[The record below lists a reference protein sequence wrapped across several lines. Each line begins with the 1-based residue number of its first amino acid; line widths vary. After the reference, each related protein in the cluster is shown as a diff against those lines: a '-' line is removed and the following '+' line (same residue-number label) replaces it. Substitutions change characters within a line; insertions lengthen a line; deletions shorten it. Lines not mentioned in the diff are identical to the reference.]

1 MISTID
7 VRSAQNEKKC
17 FSKPKALRHQSKAVN
32 IANVRATFRCEFCCF
47 ATTTSFLLMKHKS
60 SHFSRI
66 QNGLVECSHCDL
78 TFFTMA
84 ECKKH
89 MNEQSDLYETKSIEE
104 NIPLMTSSSDNEKWS
119 SSHIIHNNSS
129 ELNGSLYSCWCGM
142 FQSASRSQYLHHLKR
157 IHSINFDSFEEINE
171 NDEATEETKTENG
184 EETEEFG
191 CPMPDCSFQADNED
205 DLELHLTQHREL
217 NDDHIE
223 IGVIRDER
231 KQSKTRKPNETI
243 QTTDQQQTSGWVP
256 SDMEM
261 LEDLQ
266 KQVKFIEVYA
276 ANDEDDSDPTETDE
290 VIEKSE
296 SFVCEWC
303 AYETTDN
310 LHLDFHN
317 RLMHNSNNVYICPQ
331 TDCLFQSK
339 NQSSFKVH
347 LLVTHQFSDIGK
359 NPVNGSLIAHQL
371 NGIKTEQSNP
381 INIDPKI
388 SEDIQAVEDDIA
400 QYTNIDTDE
409 SETIRIEIVEDQ
421 ADNTTAEDSLKNNV
435 KKPSL
440 LIKCLNKG
448 CDYYSRYDSDSIRK
462 HINICS
468 KKPKS
473 FEDTPKSELCEQEKK
488 HCPINKQESSS
499 DAILSKSDQ
508 NMLLQQADLSKPE
521 NVTYKCLM
529 CNTVISHRYT
539 LKNHAHIHAREESH
553 FDLIVGFSQFKGDV
567 ELDTIKIK
575 CESNFIP
582 RESSNVPIYQ
592 NAGKALNIGPPL
604 LGYDPNLPVFTCT
617 ECNFKTNDTDM
628 LDKHKSLH
636 WNAEKDAA
644 YAAKQWYT
652 CEVCFYYCFDAVR
665 FKQHE
670 EIHKKKSSFH

>member
-1 MISTID
+1 MPDSSDLDYNPNNKNDIDDRRKKCSKRKKRNAGSRNSAPKLTIYQCSLCSYRTGLRTILKRHFA
-7 VRSAQNEKKC
+7 VC

-142 FQSASRSQYLHHLKR
+142 SASRSQYLHHLKR

-381 INIDPKI
+381 INIDPNI

-421 ADNTTAEDSLKNNV
+421 ADNTTAEDSLKNN
-435 KKPSL
+435 
-440 LIKCLNKG
+440 
-448 CDYYSRYDSDSIRK
+448 
-462 HINICS
+462 
-468 KKPKS
+468 
-473 FEDTPKSELCEQEKK
+473 
-488 HCPINKQESSS
+488 
-499 DAILSKSDQ
+499 
-508 NMLLQQADLSKPE
+508 
-521 NVTYKCLM
+521 
-529 CNTVISHRYT
+529 
-539 LKNHAHIHAREESH
+539 
-553 FDLIVGFSQFKGDV
+553 FKGDV

-575 CESNFIP
+575 CDSNFIP

-604 LGYDPNLPVFTCT
+604 LGYDPNLPVFSCT